1 MKTSANQIAHSYIPT
16 GRAKC
21 QLYSRTRHCLLYCAL
36 TIEPKGATNF
46 DKTSNQPLFKISDLK
61 MDQIEDLN
69 LELPDIAE
77 WAEFDGILDLG
88 SDGAS
93 SLSSPNH
100 YSTSSSCSS
109 PFSTGS
115 SVSPLDSPDPT
126 FTDQQLFGGGSS
138 LKCETGSGVST
149 KKRTPRTRR
158 TRKSSSHRSG
168 ETKHKRNERERRRVK
183 KLSDAFISLRDS
195 VPYCVGDKKLSKLE
209 TLKYALYYMYTLS
222 RMLYEDDMRKRASN
236 TEQWLALQQD
246 QLRKSQVRIIAH
258 HFVLT

>member
-1 MKTSANQIAHSYIPT
+1 MKSSANQLLRMSIPT

-21 QLYSRTRHCLLYCAL
+21 QLYVRTRHCLLYCVPYNWMQRSNA
-36 TIEPKGATNF
+36 F
-46 DKTSNQPLFKISDLK
+46 DKASNKPLFKISDLK
-61 MDQIEDLN
+61 MDHMEDLN
-69 LELPDIAE
+69 LELQFPDISE
-77 WAEFDGILDLG
+77 WPEFDGILELG

-93 SLSSPNH
+93 PLSSPNH

-109 PFSTGS
+109 PFSSGS
-115 SVSPLDSPDPT
+115 SLSPLNSPDPS
-126 FTDQQLFGGGSS
+126 FTDQQLFGVGTVKSET
-138 LKCETGSGVST
+138 ETGSGT
-149 KKRTPRTRR
+149 KKRGTRSRR
-158 TRKSSSHRSG
+158 TRKSSQRSG

-222 RMLYEDDMRKRASN
+222 RMLYEDDMRKRAVK

-246 QLRKSQVRIIAH
+246 ELRKNQV
-258 HFVLT
+258 